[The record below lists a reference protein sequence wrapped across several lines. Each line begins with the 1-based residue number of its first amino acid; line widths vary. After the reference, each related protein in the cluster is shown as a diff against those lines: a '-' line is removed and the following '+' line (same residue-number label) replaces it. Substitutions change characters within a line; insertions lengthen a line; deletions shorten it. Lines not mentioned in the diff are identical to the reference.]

1 MALERMIHSKDREA
15 GIEEIISRMQSHVIW
30 HRGFSWRFLDREKEV
45 KDIVSGAGIAVRGKI
60 IILYRSNISP
70 TWG

>member
-30 HRGFSWRFLDREKEV
+30 HRGFLWRFADREKEV
-45 KDIVSGAGIAVRGKI
+45 KDIVSGGGHCCERQNHHPI
-60 IILYRSNISP
+60 
-70 TWG
+70 